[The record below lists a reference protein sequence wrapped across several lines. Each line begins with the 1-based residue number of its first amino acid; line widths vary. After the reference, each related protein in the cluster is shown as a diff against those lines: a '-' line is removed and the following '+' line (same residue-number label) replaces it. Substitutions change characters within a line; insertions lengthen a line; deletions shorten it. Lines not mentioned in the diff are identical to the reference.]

1 MEGLNAYGIWDFS
14 DWSSLAQQIRKAFE
28 YGKQRCTAYP
38 RFVVKRDH
46 FARFLETYLPVIES
60 VRFGHP
66 LLVADPLDAV
76 PPLDFGPL
84 INSNKVEELT
94 VRLSEAKGKG
104 AVPLFEGKF
113 REELFLPG
121 QDISSY
127 FPPCALMNIPRNC
140 SLYHREP
147 FGPIDSL
154 VVVDTLEEM
163 VNEMNVSGGSLV
175 ASIATDDPKV
185 ALRIRREVRAFKVG
199 VNVLRSRGDRDEL
212 FGGVGQSWKGCF
224 VGGIH
229 LVRAIT
235 YGPADD
241 KLYGNFPEHVLMPET
256 N

>member
-1 MEGLNAYGIWDFS
+1 
-14 DWSSLAQQIRKAFE
+14 
-28 YGKQRCTAYP
+28 
-38 RFVVKRDH
+38 
-46 FARFLETYLPVIES
+46 
-60 VRFGHP
+60 
-66 LLVADPLDAV
+66 
-76 PPLDFGPL
+76 
-84 INSNKVEELT
+84 
-94 VRLSEAKGKG
+94 
-104 AVPLFEGKF
+104 
-113 REELFLPG
+113 
-121 QDISSY
+121 
-127 FPPCALMNIPRNC
+127 MNIPRNC
-140 SLYHREP
+140 SLYYREP

-229 LVRAIT
+229 LVRAST